1 MSQDNITNNINTVP
15 MQSNSDTAKNKN
27 MKTVSVASL
36 NSHPRNQEFFDDMY
50 GEEWE
55 SFKSHIAAHGI
66 RSAITIGKDGTIT
79 SGHQRVRA
87 CKELGITEIPALII
101 DYASD
106 DEMLLDLIS
115 TNLKQRGVGNLN
127 PFKLGACIKELER
140 IYKIEHGNNQ
150 RSNRTN
156 PMGNSS
162 KTQKQLMDEFKIEI
176 HKWQRCKQMADMIP
190 ELQALVTNETI
201 TARTALDIARKL
213 PEEEQRKLISGLD
226 PDSKY
231 TAKQINAEIA
241 ALKAEKERLANEVRE
256 KDAQIA
262 SKDAEIDAT
271 VSQYKSQIAA
281 KDAQIEEDRQKY
293 NDFVKQRDEKFNRE
307 RDKFNKELNSKEVEI
322 ERLYANPP
330 KPADYDSTK
339 KQNVLLKDKIELL
352 NNKMAQLQSEVDAY
366 NGQAAHFTASSD
378 EYKRA
383 QKKLEET
390 KSKLESLTKEFKSQN
405 ELSALTV
412 VVDDMIRNKLAPI
425 KFMECLNSMNENPV
439 IAKNL
444 KNIFNAVDQWVSE
457 MRPIIIN
464 IHMPDESNNRA
475 FNEDNVVWEVGDKD
489 QYAVYS

>member
-1 MSQDNITNNINTVP
+1 MLQDNSIKNMNTVP

-27 MKTVSVASL
+27 MKTVLVASL

-55 SFKSHIAAHGI
+55 SFKAHIAAHGI

-140 IYKIEHGNNQ
+140 IYGIQHGGNHGNQYKVAKGPMDLLPNQ
-150 RSNRTN
+150 
-156 PMGNSS
+156 
-162 KTQKQLMDEFKIEI
+162 KALADEFKIELN
-176 HKWQRCKQMADMIP
+176 KWKRCKQMADMIP

-241 ALKAEKERLANEVRE
+241 ALKTEKERLASVIEE
-256 KDAQIA
+256 KDAQLEA
-262 SKDAEIDAT
+262 KN
-271 VSQYKSQIAA
+271 SQIEA
-281 KDAQIEEDRQKY
+281 DRQKY
-293 NDFVKQRDEKFNRE
+293 NDFLKQRDEKFNRE
-307 RDKFNKELNSKEVEI
+307 RDKLNKELKSKDVEI

-339 KQNVLLKDKIELL
+339 KQNVLLQDKIEIL
-352 NNKMAQLQSEVDAY
+352 NDRMRQLQSQVDAY
-366 NGQAAHFTASSD
+366 NGQAQKYTEASE
-378 EYKRA
+378 EYKKILKQRDEAMKELEQLKFESSA
-383 QKKLEET
+383 Q
-390 KSKLESLTKEFKSQN
+390 F
-405 ELSALTV
+405 ELAKLTV
-412 VVDDMIRNKLAPI
+412 VVRDFLRNKLAPI
-425 KFMECLNSMNENPV
+425 KFLECFKSISTNPV
-439 IAKNL
+439 VGDDLIDIIDMTEKWCA
-444 KNIFNAVDQWVSE
+444 E
-457 MRPIIIN
+457 MRNVTRN
-464 IHMPDESNNRA
+464 IEYHGGKSGEYVDVEIV
-475 FNEDNVVWEVGDKD
+475 DGDIE
-489 QYAVYS
+489 